1 MIEKFRNFLDQ
12 ASEYTS
18 FLTNVSKAFSSLP
31 HDLIIEKLRNYGF
44 DMSSLRVTQSHLTDG
59 NKRVKVGNSYGVWR
73 LLKYVVPQDSIVC
86 PILFNIFL

>member
-12 ASEYTS
+12 ASEYTAL
-18 FLTNVSKAFSSLP
+18 LTNVSKAFNSLP
-31 HDLIIEKLRNYGF
+31 HDLMIENLRNYGF
-44 DMSSLRVTQSHLTDG
+44 DMSSLRVTQNHLADA

-73 LLKYVVPQDSIVC
+73 LLKYVVPQDSFVC